1 LYYKVEKKTALS
13 IICRFFATNLQQTD
27 AQMYK
32 IYVNDRPVFLISPNQ
47 WAETGLVTG
56 KNTYRMPYL
65 GKPKQIRQY
74 LDLLDKN
81 KNVDWVALESE
92 DPEALWCDF
101 QSCFEV
107 LEAAGGY
114 VLNDQDQLLVFFRRG
129 SWDLPKG
136 KIDPGESPEQAAVRE
151 VMEETGLRN
160 VQLGP
165 HLADTWHTYLQ
176 KGKRI
181 LKKTWWFRMRTTD
194 TELIPQTE
202 EDIEQIQWV
211 EPEAWLAADPV
222 VYKSIRAVIE
232 SGVGNRSIE

>member
-1 LYYKVEKKTALS
+1 MRKKTALS
-13 IICRFFATNLQQTD
+13 IICRFFATNLQHTD

-32 IYVNDRPVFLISPNQ
+32 IYVNDRPVFLLSPAQ
-47 WAETGLVTG
+47 WAETGLVAG
-56 KNTYRMPYL
+56 KNTYRTPYL

-81 KNVDWVALESE
+81 KNVAWVALESE
-92 DPEALWCDF
+92 DPEALWRDF
-101 QSCFEV
+101 QSCFDV

-114 VLNDQDQLLVFFRRG
+114 VLNKQDQLLVFFRRG

-151 VMEETGLRN
+151 VMEETGLLN

-165 HLADTWHTYLQ
+165 HLADTWHTYSL
-176 KGKRI
+176 KGRRI
-181 LKKTWWFRMRTTD
+181 LKKTWWFRMHTTD
-194 TELIPQTE
+194 THLIPQTE

-232 SGVGNRSIE
+232 AGVGRSTVA

>member
-1 LYYKVEKKTALS
+1 M
-13 IICRFFATNLQQTD
+13 QQTD

-32 IYVNDRPVFLISPNQ
+32 IYVNDRPVFLLSPAQ
-47 WAETGLVTG
+47 WAETGLLAG
-56 KNTYRMPYL
+56 KNTYRTPYL
-65 GKPKQIRQY
+65 GKLKQIRQY

-92 DPEALWCDF
+92 DSEALWRDF
-101 QSCFEV
+101 KSCFDV

-114 VLNDQDQLLVFFRRG
+114 VLNEQDQLLVFFRRG

-151 VMEETGLRN
+151 VMEETGLQH

-165 HLADTWHTYLQ
+165 HLADTWHTYSQ
-176 KGKRI
+176 KGRRI

-194 TELIPQTE
+194 TDLIPQTE
-202 EDIEQIQWV
+202 EDIEQIKWV
-211 EPEAWLAADPV
+211 EPEAWLAADPM
-222 VYKSIRAVIE
+222 VYKSLRAVIE
-232 SGVGNRSIE
+232 AGLGRPG

>member
-1 LYYKVEKKTALS
+1 
-13 IICRFFATNLQQTD
+13 
-27 AQMYK
+27 MYK
-32 IYVNDRPVFLISPNQ
+32 IYVNDRPVFLLSPHQ
-47 WAETGLVTG
+47 WAETGLAAG

-92 DPEALWCDF
+92 DPEALWRDF

-151 VMEETGLRN
+151 VMEETGLRH

-165 HLADTWHTYLQ
+165 HLADTWHTYSQ

-194 TELIPQTE
+194 TELLPQTE

-211 EPEAWLAADPV
+211 EPKVWLAADPV
-222 VYKSIRAVIE
+222 VYKSIRGVIE
-232 SGVGNRSIE
+232 SGVGNHPVE